1 MACDANSAAEVEGV
15 GSSRMEVGGLPA
27 DATEELRQAYR
38 QIPGFSSLSPASGT
52 GSVMTF
58 SVKVPEGEAL
68 AKAQA
73 ALKQTLDEMRGLEK
87 LAAAGEL
94 EQILRMEQAALER
107 AQAALKQT
115 LDEMLER
122 VSVDRLKRENK

>member
-1 MACDANSAAEVEGV
+1 
-15 GSSRMEVGGLPA
+15 
-27 DATEELRQAYR
+27 
-38 QIPGFSSLSPASGT
+38 
-52 GSVMTF
+52 MTF